1 MTTKQKNTGKALIT
15 QDNTGQTSNKSL
27 HFIIT
32 TRHYPYLPILSSL
45 INFFIMQKLNLFLSI
60 TMLFLFPPI
69 LLTILSSMCHPSIHH
84 YFLLAYTIFLIK
96 IFVVFKGDKVL
107 LCSPGCPA
115 SFKNFKHI
123 DLLIMNMCIGVDIY
137 MLWCAYGVV
146 AMLAGGGS
154 CLPCKSGRLNL
165 IGYHTSWN
173 VPLSTEPF
181 WQSNFS

>member
-1 MTTKQKNTGKALIT
+1 MSPYTVKFDKFLYNA
-15 QDNTGQTSNKSL
+15 KSEL
-27 HFIIT
+27 VPF
-32 TRHYPYLPILSSL
+32 YY
-45 INFFIMQKLNLFLSI
+45 NAFAV
-60 TMLFLFPPI
+60 FPHP
-69 LLTILSSMCHPSIHH
+69 LTILSSMYHPSMHH

-107 LCSPGCPA
+107 LYGPGCPA

-123 DLLIMNMCIGVDIY
+123 DLLIVNMCIGVDIC

-165 IGYHTSWN
+165 IDYHAFCN

-181 WQSNFS
+181 WHSNFS